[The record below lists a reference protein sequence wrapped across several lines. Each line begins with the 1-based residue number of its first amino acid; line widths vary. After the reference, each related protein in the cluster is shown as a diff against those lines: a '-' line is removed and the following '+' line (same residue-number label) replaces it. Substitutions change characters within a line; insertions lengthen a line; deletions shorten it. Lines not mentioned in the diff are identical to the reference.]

1 MLNTATLLT
10 NNNEIETN
18 AFVSY
23 GKVITNKDGIIQ
35 IVGL

>member
-1 MLNTATLLT
+1 MLNTTTLLT
-10 NNNEIETN
+10 NEIEAT